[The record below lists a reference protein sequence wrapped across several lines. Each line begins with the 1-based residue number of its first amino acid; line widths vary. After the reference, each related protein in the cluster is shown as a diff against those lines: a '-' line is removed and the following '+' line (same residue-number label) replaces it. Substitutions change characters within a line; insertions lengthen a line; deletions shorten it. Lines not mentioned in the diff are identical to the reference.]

1 MKYIR
6 ARTERKMS
14 TKRGTKHNATSTDG
28 GGGVA
33 ACRCVGGTKTKRRV
47 GGTKS
52 KGHGES
58 NDDKSNSKEG
68 GLFGS
73 STMASNKRGLAGG
86 ADHES

>member
-1 MKYIR
+1 M
-6 ARTERKMS
+6 
-14 TKRGTKHNATSTDG
+14 
-28 GGGVA
+28 A
-33 ACRCVGGTKTKRRV
+33 ACRCV

-58 NDDKSNSKEG
+58 NDDMSNSKVG

-86 ADHES
+86 ADHESYTPHFQLVVELLMP

>member
-1 MKYIR
+1 M
-6 ARTERKMS
+6 
-14 TKRGTKHNATSTDG
+14 
-28 GGGVA
+28 A
-33 ACRCVGGTKTKRRV
+33 ACRCV